1 VPKQESTLYVQESAL
16 YVQES
21 ALYIKEDS
29 EQALE
34 EMAAP
39 EPALYRK
46 RCPQCGSVEFELL
59 VRDGRRVEV
68 CENCGQPF
76 QAEDR

>member
-1 VPKQESTLYVQESAL
+1 
-16 YVQES
+16 
-21 ALYIKEDS
+21 
-29 EQALE
+29 
-34 EMAAP
+34 MAAP